1 MFDTSKDKDDTVCML
16 SADAQYLIKELRR
29 ALKNPEIDLDYKL
42 KFLDTLSKKIKTIQK
57 KAQKI
62 ENRCKAYRYAIES
75 LGFVR
80 KRSKRDKEK

>member
-1 MFDTSKDKDDTVCML
+1 MFDTSKDKNDTVCML
-16 SADAQYLIKELRR
+16 SSDAQFLIKEFRKV
-29 ALKNPEIDLDYKL
+29 LKNPESSLELKL
-42 KFLDTLSKKIKTIQK
+42 QFLSTLSKKIKTIQK

-80 KRSKRDKEK
+80 KETKHGKEK